1 MRQLSKQRLT
11 IGCATAL
18 LLCLWPS
25 FSFATGTTGSDVV
38 DPTDERNRY
47 YFEMYVT
54 DPLTGSA
61 IEGMDPV
68 SYFTEPEPLMG
79 KAEYEY
85 HWKGVSWF
93 FATEANREVFK
104 KAPEAY
110 VPQFGGYGLAGLARG
125 YLSTGN
131 PRIYAVYNRRLYLFY
146 SSGNR
151 EAFMLEKAAMVNFAF
166 KNWENLRAQLARR

>member
-11 IGCATAL
+11 IFQLGTLCL
-18 LLCLWPS
+18 LLGAVFCIPVS
-25 FSFATGTTGSDVV
+25 ARAET
-38 DPTDERNRY
+38 NRH
-47 YFEMYVT
+47 FLEMYVT
-54 DPLTGSA
+54 DPLSGSA

-93 FATEANREVFK
+93 FATEANREVFRA
-104 KAPEAY
+104 APEAY
-110 VPQFGGYGLAGLARG
+110 VPQFGGYGLAGIARG
-125 YLSTGN
+125 YLSNGN

-146 SSGNR
+146 SAGNR

-166 KNWENLRAQLARR
+166 DNWLELRDQLARQ

>member
-11 IGCATAL
+11 IRQLAS
-18 LLCLWPS
+18 LCLALGTVFC
-25 FSFATGTTGSDVV
+25 FSSPGFA
-38 DPTDERNRY
+38 EANRN
-47 YFEMYVT
+47 FLEMYVT
-54 DPLTGSA
+54 DPLSGSA

-79 KAEYEY
+79 IAEYEY

-93 FATEANREVFK
+93 FATEANREVFRS
-104 KAPEAY
+104 APEAY
-110 VPQFGGYGLAGLARG
+110 VPQFGGYGLAGLSRG

-131 PRIYAVYNRRLYLFY
+131 PRIYSVYNRRLYMFY

-151 EAFMLEKAAMVNFAF
+151 EAFMLEKAAMVNYAF
-166 KNWENLRAQLARR
+166 DNWLDLRNQLARQ

>member
-11 IGCATAL
+11 IFQLGA
-18 LLCLWPS
+18 LCLALGAVFCLSAPVR
-25 FSFATGTTGSDVV
+25 AET
-38 DPTDERNRY
+38 NRH
-47 YFEMYVT
+47 FLQMYVT
-54 DPLTGSA
+54 DPLSGSA

-93 FATEANREVFK
+93 FATEANREVFRA
-104 KAPEAY
+104 APEAY
-110 VPQFGGYGLAGLARG
+110 VPQFGGYGLAGIARG
-125 YLSTGN
+125 YLSNGN

-146 SSGNR
+146 SAGNR
-151 EAFMLEKAAMVNFAF
+151 EAFLLEKAAMVNFAF
-166 KNWENLRAQLARR
+166 DNWLDLRDQLARQ